1 MNLLKRDNIK
11 VEEICDYKIYPIA
24 DNNAP
29 KLSADRLEYT
39 FMNGVHF
46 KKVWDLS
53 EIKEIYDNIEVIE
66 NENGICELGFK
77 STEIA
82 EGFINGASKLWPLWI
97 SAEDTIA
104 MYFFADIIKKMHN
117 SKYIT
122 IHDLYQLSEKQI
134 IDKIKNCENKDISF
148 QFDKFMNCNKF
159 IECEEFNKDKFCVD
173 RKVKR
178 RYINPITP
186 EGRIYDISSKAKNEI
201 DNYLN
206 MKISKY
212 AYIDF

>member
-1 MNLLKRDNIK
+1 
-11 VEEICDYKIYPIA
+11 
-24 DNNAP
+24 
-29 KLSADRLEYT
+29 
-39 FMNGVHF
+39 MNGVYL

-53 EIKEIYDNIEVIE
+53 QIKEIYDNIEVIE
-66 NENGICELGFK
+66 NEKGICELGFK
-77 STEIA
+77 SIKIA
-82 EGFINGASKLWPLWI
+82 ESFINGASKLWPLWI
-97 SAEDTIA
+97 SAEDTIV

-117 SKYIT
+117 SKYVT

-134 IDKIKNCENKDISF
+134 IDKIKNCENKEISL
-148 QFDKFMNCNKF
+148 QFDKFMKCNKF
-159 IECEEFNKDKFCVD
+159 IECEEFKKDKFCVD

-212 AYIDF
+212 AYIDL